1 MTAKVFFD
9 TTYQNGEIKAV
20 AYDAND
26 NIIAERTLT
35 TAGKETILVAEPE
48 LTRVNADTDLCYVR
62 MRYTDENGQTKPLVR
77 GRIQLTV
84 EGGELLAF
92 GSACPYYRKA
102 TRAMRQI
109 LIMEKRWRLSVHR
122 LELVK

>member
-1 MTAKVFFD
+1 MKLYINGKCVGTKKPKNDCKVFFD

-84 EGGELLAF
+84 EGGELL
-92 GSACPYYRKA
+92 
-102 TRAMRQI
+102 
-109 LIMEKRWRLSVHR
+109 
-122 LELVK
+122 VK